1 MTYLLK
7 FKADNP
13 EAQALLKYL
22 QKHSELVELEEIS
35 ENEAIQKKNEK
46 AELQK
51 SMLKLST
58 KVFEKYF
65 D

>member
-7 FKADNP
+7 FKADSP
-13 EAQALLKYL
+13 EAKALLKYL
-22 QKHSELVELEEIS
+22 QKHAELVELEEIT
-35 ENEAIQKKNEK
+35 ENEAVQLKKEK
-46 AELQK
+46 ADLQK
-51 SMLKLST
+51 GMFQLST